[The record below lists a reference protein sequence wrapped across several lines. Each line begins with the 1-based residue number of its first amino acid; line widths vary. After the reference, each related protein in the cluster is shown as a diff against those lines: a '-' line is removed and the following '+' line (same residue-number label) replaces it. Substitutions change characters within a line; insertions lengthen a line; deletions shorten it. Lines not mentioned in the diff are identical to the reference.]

1 MAATN
6 GQNSFKKLQEEE
18 EKDFPHPPPQVER
31 NVIGNA
37 RNIKFM
43 GNVVELYFSRFLDMI
58 VSIIGGNTTRRQEN
72 KDVGEPDVDMHKS
85 PEGRSK
91 NDNNINP

>member
-43 GNVVELYFSRFLDMI
+43 GNVVELYLSRILEVI
-58 VSIIGGNTTRRQEN
+58 ASIFGGNFTPSRDKKE
-72 KDVGEPDVDMHKS
+72 VGEPDVDMHKS

>member
-1 MAATN
+1 MAAAN
-6 GQNSFKKLQEEE
+6 SQNSFKKLQEEE
-18 EKDFPHPPPQVER
+18 EQDFPHPPPQVER

-43 GNVVELYFSRFLDMI
+43 GNVVELYFSRFLGML
-58 VSIIGGNTTRRQEN
+58 VSIFGGNATPRHEA
-72 KDVGEPDVDMHKS
+72 KEVGEPDVDQHES

-91 NDNNINP
+91 DDSNFNP